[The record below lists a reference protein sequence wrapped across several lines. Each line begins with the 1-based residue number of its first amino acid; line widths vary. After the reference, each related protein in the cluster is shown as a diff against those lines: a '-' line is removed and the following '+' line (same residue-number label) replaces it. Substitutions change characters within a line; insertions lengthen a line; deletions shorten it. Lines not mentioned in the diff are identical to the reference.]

1 MIPEGLI
8 YRADVVTPEEEAE
21 LLAGLASLRFHPI
34 VIHGQAARRTAR
46 HYGMSYDYQSRTPSP
61 GEPVPEWIEPV
72 RTRAAELADVEP
84 KKLVEV
90 LVQHYPA
97 GAPMGWH
104 YDAPAFD
111 IVVGISLGGAARF
124 RFQRGKGQERR
135 VAELP
140 LEPRSGYV
148 LSGEARWK
156 WQHSIPPAKE
166 PRWSITFR
174 TLRGQ

>member
-21 LLAGLASLRFHPI
+21 LLARLTSLRFDPI

-61 GEPVPEWIEPV
+61 GEAIPDWIEPV
-72 RTRAAELADVEP
+72 RARAGGLAGVDP
-84 KKLVEV
+84 AQLVEV
-90 LVQHYPA
+90 LVQHYPP

-104 YDAPAFD
+104 YDSPAFE

-124 RFQRGKGQERR
+124 RFQRGKG
-135 VAELP
+135 
-140 LEPRSGYV
+140 
-148 LSGEARWK
+148 
-156 WQHSIPPAKE
+156 
-166 PRWSITFR
+166 
-174 TLRGQ
+174 